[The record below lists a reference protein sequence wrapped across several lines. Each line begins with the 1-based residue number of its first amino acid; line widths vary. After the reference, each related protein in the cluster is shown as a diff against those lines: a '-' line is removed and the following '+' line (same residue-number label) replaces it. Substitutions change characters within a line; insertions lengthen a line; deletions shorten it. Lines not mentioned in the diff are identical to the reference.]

1 MATKL
6 HLSRKI
12 SDFLPPQQPKT
23 PVKKI
28 LENQSTISESLEG
41 IEQMKRN
48 EIRAKFAKAMKE
60 SFQYVRSDI
69 RDEWHTEITQRKYAT
84 GDLLFEGRY
93 SSLVTARSYPAF
105 NGFTY
110 VEPRPCV
117 IKTKRIGAILDDILC
132 DLCDMRETF
141 QQRISRLIR
150 RIVMEVYI
158 LNRVRHSNVMHAH
171 ATVVTEHSCCLQL
184 VLPRLY
190 QLEQLIDKYRRDK
203 GGKPMNIR
211 IIAMIVRQLCR
222 ALSYLHDA
230 NIIHNDIQP
239 ENIYLTRGGTVKLS
253 NFINSR
259 MIVNERLATRCRT
272 PDGASD
278 YMCAEKQYNLK
289 RVTTVTDYKNY
300 STSADIWSLGVLIL
314 HMVSYYPNE
323 KWHRLPRMFALQM
336 EERRMPFRWMI
347 NDMMQLCVRMTQS
360 GDGHLKQYLND
371 TMLNLDPSARPT
383 AKQILESHLIKKWCN
398 KSLDQDKNHL
408 VKCFIYE
415 LDWQNHS
422 KLDADG
428 YNYNSCEAK
437 DIPADFYWDD
447 TWRKLEK
454 QSFAYR
460 LCVYDHDN
468 LRVGSDVERCF
479 THADNSLFQ
488 TLMLA
493 VDDAHLEM
501 FDVIPIDQNI
511 RSLCFSLMRAAKH
524 HRYNLSKCEA
534 EEVLF
539 DLPPSFHC
547 DVRSAKIV
555 VYFKD

>member
-1 MATKL
+1 MATEL
-6 HLSRKI
+6 FLSRKI
-12 SDFLPPQQPKT
+12 SNFLPLQQSKT
-23 PVKKI
+23 SMKKI
-28 LENQSTISESLEG
+28 PPNLPMINNALEG
-41 IEQMKRN
+41 IEQMSRN
-48 EIRAKFAKAMKE
+48 EIRGKFARAMKE
-60 SFQYVRSDI
+60 SFQYVKSDI
-69 RDEWHTEITQRKYAT
+69 RDEWHTEITPEKYAT

-93 SSLVTARSYPAF
+93 SSVVTARSYPAF

-110 VEPRPCV
+110 VEPRPCI
-117 IKTKRIGAILDDILC
+117 IKTKHIGAILDDILRDQC
-132 DLCDMRETF
+132 DVKETF
-141 QQRISRLIR
+141 QQKIFRLLR

-158 LNRVRHSNVMHAH
+158 LNRVRHSNIMHAH
-171 ATVVTEHSCCLQL
+171 ATVVTEHSLCLQL

-190 QLEQLIDKYRRDK
+190 QLEQLIDKYRHDK
-203 GGKPMNIR
+203 EGKPMNIC
-211 IIAMIVRQLCR
+211 IIAMIIRQLCR

-259 MIVNERLATRCRT
+259 MIVNEQAAEMCRT
-272 PDGASD
+272 PDGTPD

-289 RVTTVTDYKNY
+289 RATIATDYKNY

-323 KWHRLPRMFALQM
+323 RWHRLPRMFALQM
-336 EERRMPFRWMI
+336 GERRMPFRWMI
-347 NDMMQLCVRMTQS
+347 NDMMQLCIRMTQC
-360 GDGHLKQYLND
+360 GDGRLKQYLND

-383 AKQILESHLIKKWCN
+383 ARQILESYLITKWCN
-398 KSLDQDKNHL
+398 KSLEQDKNHL
-408 VKCFIYE
+408 VKRFIYE
-415 LDWQNHS
+415 LDWQNRS

-428 YNYNSCEAK
+428 YNYNACEAK

-447 TWRKLEK
+447 TWQKLEK

-460 LCVYDHDN
+460 LYVYDHDH
-468 LRVGSDVERCF
+468 LRIGSKVERYF

-493 VDDAHLEM
+493 VDANHLEM
-501 FDVIPIDQNI
+501 FDVIPVDQNI
-511 RSLCFSLMRAAKH
+511 RNLCFLLIRSAKY
-524 HRYNLSKCEA
+524 HRYNLAKCEA
-534 EEVLF
+534 EEVSF

-547 DVRSAKIV
+547 DMRSAKTV

>member
-1 MATKL
+1 
-6 HLSRKI
+6 
-12 SDFLPPQQPKT
+12 
-23 PVKKI
+23 
-28 LENQSTISESLEG
+28 
-41 IEQMKRN
+41 
-48 EIRAKFAKAMKE
+48 
-60 SFQYVRSDI
+60 
-69 RDEWHTEITQRKYAT
+69 
-84 GDLLFEGRY
+84 
-93 SSLVTARSYPAF
+93 
-105 NGFTY
+105 
-110 VEPRPCV
+110 
-117 IKTKRIGAILDDILC
+117 
-132 DLCDMRETF
+132 
-141 QQRISRLIR
+141 
-150 RIVMEVYI
+150 
-158 LNRVRHSNVMHAH
+158 
-171 ATVVTEHSCCLQL
+171 
-184 VLPRLY
+184 
-190 QLEQLIDKYRRDK
+190 
-203 GGKPMNIR
+203 
-211 IIAMIVRQLCR
+211 
-222 ALSYLHDA
+222 
-230 NIIHNDIQP
+230 
-239 ENIYLTRGGTVKLS
+239 
-253 NFINSR
+253 
-259 MIVNERLATRCRT
+259 
-272 PDGASD
+272 
-278 YMCAEKQYNLK
+278 
-289 RVTTVTDYKNY
+289 
-300 STSADIWSLGVLIL
+300 
-314 HMVSYYPNE
+314 
-323 KWHRLPRMFALQM
+323 MFALQM

-347 NDMMQLCVRMTQS
+347 NDMMVPKLCILPRDKSTRNCPFVKYFVVWVKQILLKYCEAVNRGVGNFQQLCVRMTQS

>member
-1 MATKL
+1 MPE
-6 HLSRKI
+6 
-12 SDFLPPQQPKT
+12 FLPSQQSKT
-23 PVKKI
+23 PIKKI
-28 LENQSTISESLEG
+28 PGNQSTINESLDG

-48 EIRAKFAKAMKE
+48 EIRAKFARAMKE
-60 SFQYVRSDI
+60 SFQCVRSDI
-69 RDEWHTEITQRKYAT
+69 RDEWHTEITSKKYAT

-93 SSLVTARSYPAF
+93 SSIVTARSYPAF

-117 IKTKRIGAILDDILC
+117 IKTKRIGAILDDILY
-132 DLCDMRETF
+132 DLWDIRETF

-203 GGKPMNIR
+203 EGKPMNIR

-259 MIVNERLATRCRT
+259 MIVSERLAERCRT
-272 PDGASD
+272 PDGVPD

-300 STSADIWSLGVLIL
+300 STSADIWSLVFGSNRFFLNIMKQLIE
-314 HMVSYYPNE
+314 MWN
-323 KWHRLPRMFALQM
+323 FQ
-336 EERRMPFRWMI
+336 
-347 NDMMQLCVRMTQS
+347 QLCVRMTQS
-360 GDGHLKQYLND
+360 GDGNLKQYLND

-398 KSLDQDKNHL
+398 KSLEQDKNYL
-408 VKCFIYE
+408 VKRFIYE
-415 LDWQNHS
+415 LDWQNRS

-437 DIPADFYWDD
+437 DIPADFYWDE

-460 LCVYDHDN
+460 LYVYDRDN
-468 LRVGSDVERCF
+468 LRVGSDIERCF

-493 VDDAHLEM
+493 VDDDHLEM

-511 RSLCFSLMRAAKH
+511 RSLCFLLMRAAKQ
-524 HRYNLSKCEA
+524 HRYNLGKCKA
-534 EEVLF
+534 EEVIF
-539 DLPPSFHC
+539 DLPPSLHC
-547 DVRSAKIV
+547 DVRSAKII